1 VVPEGRLAVS
11 SRVRTVDLV
20 VAGYNLVL
28 AAAWLGL
35 TDVADGALWMAGVHA
50 LAAAVPA
57 ILTRCTA
64 EAGAGWRVVRE
75 LYPLAAIALFWTE
88 LGHLHGL
95 AQSPHYDA
103 IVARLDLALFGGHLN
118 LVWMPAMPWPAFS
131 ELMHL
136 FYIAYYPLIILPPVA
151 MCLAGRGE
159 ALRDMT
165 LRLTVTYL
173 GCYMLYLLFPVIGP
187 AELLP
192 HYEGALTSGA
202 LYRLTHAARAAG
214 DSLGTAFPSSHTAGA
229 VTAAVLG
236 WRWLS
241 RPARWLLTLQAG
253 GVLLATVYT
262 QNHYAVDALAGL
274 VWALGLQLGLVPALT
289 GETSAP
295 VPPLPVRWSVRGPE
309 PITGSA
315 G

>member
-1 VVPEGRLAVS
+1 VS
-11 SRVRTVDLV
+11 ARVRTVDLL

-28 AAAWLGL
+28 AAAWTRL
-35 TDVADGALWMAGVHA
+35 ADGVGPAACIAATHA
-50 LAAAVPA
+50 LAAGLPLVLA
-57 ILTRCTA
+57 RHC
-64 EAGAGWRVVRE
+64 GRRGRWRVARE
-75 LYPLAAIALFWTE
+75 LYPLAAIALFWSE
-88 LGHLHGL
+88 LGRLHAL
-95 AQSPHYDA
+95 SASPHYDQL
-103 IVARLDLALFGGHLN
+103 VARLDLALFGRHLN
-118 LVWMPAMPWPAFS
+118 LLWMPAMPWPAFS

-136 FYIAYYPLIILPPVA
+136 FYAVYYPIILLPPLA
-151 MCLAGRGE
+151 MWLTGRRE

-173 GCYMLYLLFPVIGP
+173 GCYLLYLLFPVIGP

-192 HYEGALTSGA
+192 HYEGALTGGFF
-202 LYRLTHAARAAG
+202 YHLTHAARAAG

-241 RPARWLLTLQAG
+241 RPVRWLLTVQAA

-274 VWALGLQLGLVPALT
+274 VWALGLQLGLVPTLT
-289 GETSAP
+289 READGP
-295 VPPLPVRWSVRGPE
+295 VPPLPVRWDTLTPE
-309 PITGSA
+309 PVTGGA

>member
-1 VVPEGRLAVS
+1 VS

-28 AAAWLGL
+28 MAVWLRL
-35 TDVADGALWMAGVHA
+35 TDVTAGAPWMATAHA

-57 ILTRCTA
+57 ILSRYTA
-64 EAGAGWRVVRE
+64 EPRAGWRLARE
-75 LYPLAAIALFWTE
+75 LYPLAAIGLFWTE
-88 LGHLHGL
+88 LGDLHGL
-95 AQSPHYDA
+95 GQSPHYDA
-103 IVARLDLALFGGHLN
+103 IVARLDLALFGRHLN

-136 FYIAYYPLIILPPVA
+136 FYVLYYPLIVLPPLA

-165 LRLTVTYL
+165 LRLAVTYL
-173 GCYMLYLLFPVIGP
+173 GCYLFYLIFPVIGP

-192 HYEGALTSGA
+192 HYQGALTNGA
-202 LYRLTHAARAAG
+202 LYQLTHAARAAG
-214 DSLGTAFPSSHTAGA
+214 DSLGTAFPSSHAAGA

-274 VWALGLQLGLVPALT
+274 VWALGLQFGLVPALV
-289 GETSAP
+289 GESGAP
-295 VPPLPVRWSVRGPE
+295 VPPLPVRWPARGPE

>member
-1 VVPEGRLAVS
+1 MS

-28 AAAWLGL
+28 TAVWLRL
-35 TDVADGALWMAGVHA
+35 TDVAPAAPWTAAAHA
-50 LAAAVPA
+50 LAASIPAV
-57 ILTRCTA
+57 LGRCAA
-64 EAGAGWRVVRE
+64 EPRGAWRLARE
-75 LYPLAAIALFWTE
+75 LYPLAAIGLFWTE

-95 AQSPHYDA
+95 GQSPSYDA
-103 IVARLDLALFGGHLN
+103 IVARLDLALFGRHLN
-118 LVWMPAMPWPAFS
+118 LLWMPAMPQRGFS
-131 ELMHL
+131 ELMHF
-136 FYIAYYPLIILPPVA
+136 FYVLYYPLIALPPVA
-151 MCLAGRGE
+151 MCLAGRGD

-165 LRLTVTYL
+165 LRLAVTYL
-173 GCYMLYLLFPVIGP
+173 GCYLLYLAFPVIGP

-192 HYEGALTSGA
+192 RYEGALTDGM
-202 LYRLTHAARAAG
+202 LYQLTHAARAAG
-214 DSLGTAFPSSHTAGA
+214 DSLGTAFPSSHAAGA
-229 VTAAVLG
+229 VTVAVLG

-241 RPARWLLTLQAG
+241 RPARWLLTAQAA

-274 VWALGLQLGLVPALT
+274 VWALGLQLCLVPALV
-289 GETSAP
+289 GESDAP
-295 VPPLPVRWSVRGPE
+295 LPPLPARWKVRGPE